1 MELMSAVN
9 DSVDLL
15 VHFFIK
21 ELEHTWRVKFADC
34 KEFVNKNGVDQ
45 IIAIIDL
52 RGAKLK
58 DLSNKQMVQVFKQAI
73 LEFQRFFPEILYKA
87 FIVNAPMFFE
97 GLWEDELSVT
107 VDKSTLQK
115 IEITGGEQHPEM
127 AELIHEMDLPDIYGG
142 ECSCKAQCI
151 YSEKGPWSEVE
162 NFVDYQNPGAAFSD
176 SDEDNDDDMSELQAM
191 SSKALAGI
199 FNNNKGKKEEFKM
212 RDDDEDQEDLLKN
225 KQAEFD
231 QQEQLDDLKN
241 QLNMMQIKSNMNPGM
256 GKSVN
261 NNTEA
266 GDTESSEEQ
275 AIFKKLQM
283 EGKFQNNMIKVP
295 ELINPS
301 AQKKNKFQGR

>member
-1 MELMSAVN
+1 
-9 DSVDLL
+9 
-15 VHFFIK
+15 
-21 ELEHTWRVKFADC
+21 
-34 KEFVNKNGVDQ
+34 
-45 IIAIIDL
+45 
-52 RGAKLK
+52 
-58 DLSNKQMVQVFKQAI
+58 
-73 LEFQRFFPEILYKA
+73 
-87 FIVNAPMFFE
+87 
-97 GLWEDELSVT
+97 
-107 VDKSTLQK
+107 
-115 IEITGGEQHPEM
+115 M

-176 SDEDNDDDMSELQAM
+176 SDEDNEDDMSELQAM

-212 RDDDEDQEDLLKN
+212 RDDDEDQEDLLKS

-283 EGKFQNNMIKVP
+283 EGKF
-295 ELINPS
+295 
-301 AQKKNKFQGR
+301 